1 MDFSILWLFIYIT
14 IMIGIFVLNHK
25 GYISDKNFF
34 KYTLVV
40 FMIFMGIQYLYDH
53 NHTNTETL
61 KANDG
66 EYFVEVNN
74 DNLITSTALGSKKYV
89 KFTESDMLR
98 EINR

>member
-1 MDFSILWLFIYIT
+1 MDFSIIWLFIYIT

>member
-1 MDFSILWLFIYIT
+1 MNF
-14 IMIGIFVLNHK
+14 K

-34 KYTLVV
+34 KYTIIV
-40 FMIFMGIQYLYDH
+40 FMMFMGIQYMHDSH
-53 NHTNTETL
+53 VNNTTL